1 MKGVKMSFPPLLLFH
16 ICAGTLGVLSGFVT
30 IFLRKGSRGHRLAG
44 NVFFTAMLC
53 LGASGAVLGFMK
65 SQPTNVLAGILT
77 CYLVTTA
84 WMTARRRDEGTRI
97 FDFGALLLALTVGSG
112 YMIYG
117 LAAAHNPTGL
127 RDGVPA
133 AMLFVM
139 ASVALLAAVGDARM
153 LVRGG
158 VSGAQRLARH
168 LWRMCF
174 ALFIAAAS
182 VFMARQRLF
191 PGILRQTGVLYLLS
205 FLPLILMIF
214 WLIRVRVTKAYKK
227 MPLPSSGRPARGLM
241 PAEADAREGV
251 IADVSA

>member
-1 MKGVKMSFPPLLLFH
+1 MSFSPILLFH
-16 ICAGTLGVLSGFVT
+16 ICAGTAGVLSGFVAVS
-30 IFLRKGSRGHRLAG
+30 LRKGSRGHRMAG
-44 NVFFTAMLC
+44 NVFFTAMFC

-84 WMTARRRDEGTRI
+84 RVTARRRHEETRS
-97 FDFGALLLALTVGSG
+97 FDFGALLVALAVAIG
-112 YMIYG
+112 YVIFG
-117 LAAAHNPTGL
+117 LAAARSQTGL

-139 ASVALLAAVGDARM
+139 GSVALLAALGDVRM

-158 VSGAQRLARH
+158 VSGAQRLGRH

-182 VFMARQRLF
+182 VFLARQRLF
-191 PGILRQTGVLYLLS
+191 PAILRQTGTLYLLS
-205 FLPLILMIF
+205 FLPLMLMIF
-214 WLIRVRVTKAYKK
+214 WLIRVRVANAYKK
-227 MPLPSSGRPARGLM
+227 MSLPSSGRPATGLM
-241 PAEADAREGV
+241 PTEAVGDRART
-251 IADVSA
+251 A

>member
-1 MKGVKMSFPPLLLFH
+1 MSLSPLLLFH
-16 ICAGTLGVLSGFVT
+16 ICAGTTGVLSGFLAV
-30 IFLRKGSRGHRLAG
+30 FLRKGSRGHRAAG
-44 NVFFTAMLC
+44 QVFFIAMLC
-53 LGASGAVLGFMK
+53 LGASGSFLGFMK
-65 SQPTNVLAGILT
+65 SQPTNFLAGVLT
-77 CYLVTTA
+77 CYLVATS
-84 WMTARRRDEGTRI
+84 WMTARRNDEGTSI
-97 FDFGALLLALTVGSG
+97 FDFGALMVALAVGTG
-112 YMIYG
+112 YMSYG
-117 LAAAHNPTGL
+117 LAAAHSPTGL

-139 ASVALLAAVGDARM
+139 GSVILLAAFGDIRM

-182 VFMARQRLF
+182 VFLARPRLF
-191 PGILRQTGVLYLLS
+191 PAILRNTGTLYLLS

-227 MPLPSSGRPARGLM
+227 APAPTSSWPVTGLRPA
-241 PAEADAREGV
+241 EVARENLP
-251 IADVSA
+251 A

>member
-1 MKGVKMSFPPLLLFH
+1 
-16 ICAGTLGVLSGFVT
+16 
-30 IFLRKGSRGHRLAG
+30 
-44 NVFFTAMLC
+44 C

-84 WMTARRRDEGTRI
+84 WVTARRRHEETRS
-97 FDFGALLLALTVGSG
+97 FDFGALLVALAVAIG
-112 YMIYG
+112 YVIFG
-117 LAAAHNPTGL
+117 LAAARSQTGL

-139 ASVALLAAVGDARM
+139 GSVALLAALGDVRM

-158 VSGAQRLARH
+158 VSGAQRLGRH

-182 VFMARQRLF
+182 VFLARQRLF
-191 PGILRQTGVLYLLS
+191 PAILRQTGTLYLLS
-205 FLPLILMIF
+205 FLPLMLMIF
-214 WLIRVRVTKAYKK
+214 WLIRVRVANAYK
-227 MPLPSSGRPARGLM
+227 
-241 PAEADAREGV
+241 
-251 IADVSA
+251 

>member
-1 MKGVKMSFPPLLLFH
+1 MFSPVLLFH
-16 ICAGTLGVLSGFVT
+16 ICAGATGVLSGFVAV
-30 IFLRKGSRGHRLAG
+30 FLRKGSRGHRLAG
-44 NVFFTAMLC
+44 NVFFAAMLG
-53 LGASGAVLGFMK
+53 LGASDVLGFMK
-65 SQPTNVLAGILT
+65 SEPTNVLAGILT

-97 FDFGALLLALTVGSG
+97 FDFGALLIALAVGSG
-112 YMIYG
+112 YMTYG
-117 LAAAHNPTGL
+117 LAAVHSQTGL

-133 AMLFVM
+133 GMLFVM
-139 ASVALLAAVGDARM
+139 GSVALLAAAGDVRM
-153 LVRGG
+153 LTRGG
-158 VSGAQRLARH
+158 VSGARRLGRH

-241 PAEADAREGV
+241 PAEAVRDKA
-251 IADVSA
+251 